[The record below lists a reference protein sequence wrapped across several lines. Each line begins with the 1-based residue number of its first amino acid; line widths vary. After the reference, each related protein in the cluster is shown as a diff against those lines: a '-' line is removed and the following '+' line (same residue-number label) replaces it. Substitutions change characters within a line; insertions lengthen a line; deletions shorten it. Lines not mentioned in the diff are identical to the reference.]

1 MSSEQSWGPQARSTS
16 GVCQQPS
23 PNPEQAPDNGD
34 PRGGSWRAMVRAIAP
49 TAPADR
55 VLFGAATAAL
65 FLQGLILATASGASA
80 GLASNLIQLA
90 LDGIVVAAA
99 LRAAS
104 RSGTFGRRVWLL
116 VSAAM
121 AVHGVGQGIATFCDY
136 MGSSPLF
143 APWWSDEFLFFW
155 VTPLVVAVVADPLE
169 PRRRLPIAGI
179 LDFLQVFLLGL
190 AWHFSVFGD
199 AMAWANDGPGMA
211 MLNWEIRLG
220 RDLFVLGCLVT
231 RTLLS
236 ELGTSRN
243 IFRRISLFFATFAL
257 ADIAYLYCEAMLSIR
272 FGTGMDLIWSLPR
285 WLLLLAAVSWV
296 QSGPES
302 QRIVHR
308 RRHLALHLASLV
320 VPLLILMIVAHR
332 IDGSPFLLA
341 LLGASIACAGAR
353 VLVTQYRQ
361 SEALRELTRSRN
373 LLSAVIEGTSQAI
386 YLKDLDGRFLL
397 INSALTRLLGRKR
410 SEIMASRDQDV
421 LPPSLLPHS
430 READQRVRTTLQPYT
445 EEAVL
450 ELGVERRTLLSTKAP
465 YLDPSGNLA
474 GILGIAV
481 DVTPLK
487 EAQVDLQRWKDR
499 CESALRASRH
509 VMYELEPRSGKITID
524 PTFDRFLGYTPGE
537 LPARASQWRRM
548 VHEDDR
554 GGCYETIGRAV
565 RNGEP
570 FRCEYRVR
578 GSAGNFHH
586 VVEHGQMFPGQDG
599 RPFRIIGFVEDVT
612 EQRVA
617 AERMKHAQRLESLGT
632 LAAGVAHDFN
642 NLLTVINGYSELLL
656 SPKHGPVVN
665 EAAQSIHH
673 AAERAAGLV
682 RQLLAFSR
690 QQHLSPRVMDLNQSV
705 SGVYKMLRRLIPES
719 IEIRM
724 ELEKE
729 IGSVKADP
737 GQIEQIIMNLAVNAR
752 DAMPSGGALT
762 IATYEAVIFDVGD
775 RPFGV
780 PPGAYV
786 VLSVED
792 TGIGIPLEI
801 QARIFEPFFT
811 TKEPGRGTGLG
822 LATVHG
828 IVTQSGGYVRVSS
841 EPMQGSAFQIYL
853 PKVAGQPLQE
863 MASVPLALRQGGEHI
878 LLVEDD
884 PNVRRLVASSL
895 RNAGFEVTGVDDP
908 RLALNLAKQHRVD
921 LLISDLVLPG
931 MNGRELS
938 RKILERSPATR
949 VVFIT
954 GHIDHPVVD
963 QVVADKATLLQK
975 PFSSGRLLDSVRR
988 TLDA

>member
-1 MSSEQSWGPQARSTS
+1 MSSQQPWGPQARSTS
-16 GVCQQPS
+16 GACQPPS
-23 PNPEQAPDNGD
+23 PSTQQAPDES
-34 PRGGSWRAMVRAIAP
+34 PQAAGSGEAMATTIAP
-49 TAPADR
+49 AAPADR
-55 VLFGAATAAL
+55 ALLWAGSAAVLLQGIILVAGSGTAA
-65 FLQGLILATASGASA
+65 GLM
-80 GLASNLIQLA
+80 SNLIQLL

-104 RSGTFGRRVWLL
+104 RSSTFVQRVWFL
-116 VSAAM
+116 VAAAM
-121 AVHGVGQGIATFCDY
+121 GVHGVGQALATYCDY
-136 MGSSPLF
+136 VGTWPLF

-169 PRRRLPIAGI
+169 PRRRLPVAAM

-199 AMAWANDGPGMA
+199 AIAWAKDGPGMA

-220 RDLFVLGCLVT
+220 RDLFVLGCLVA
-231 RTLLS
+231 RALFS
-236 ELGTSRN
+236 ELVSSRN
-243 IFRRISLFFATFAL
+243 LFRRLALFFGTFAL
-257 ADIAYLYCEAMLSIR
+257 ADIVYLYCEAELSIR
-272 FGTGMDLIWSLPR
+272 FGTGMDLVWSLPR
-285 WLLLLAAVSWV
+285 WLLILAAATWV
-296 QSGPES
+296 QAGEDS

-308 RRHLALHLASLV
+308 RRNLILHLMSLV
-320 VPLLILMIVAHR
+320 VPLLILLITSHR
-332 IDGSPFLLA
+332 VDASPFLLS
-341 LLGASIACAGAR
+341 LLGASITCAGAR
-353 VLVTQYRQ
+353 VLLTQYRQ
-361 SEALRELTRSRN
+361 SEALRALTRSRN

-386 YLKDLDGRFLL
+386 YLKDLNGRFLL
-397 INSALTRLLGRKR
+397 INSALTRLLGRSR
-410 SEIMASRDQDV
+410 SEIMASRDQDI
-421 LPPSLLPHS
+421 LPPSLLPYS
-430 READQRVRTTLQPYT
+430 QEADRRVRTTLQTCT

-450 ELGVERRTLLSTKAP
+450 ERGVEKRTLLSTKAP
-465 YLDPSGNLA
+465 YLDASGTIA

-487 EAQVDLQRWKDR
+487 ETQAELQRWKER

-524 PTFDRFLGYTPGE
+524 PTFDRFLGYRPEE
-537 LPARASQWRRM
+537 LPMRASQWRRM

-554 GGCYETIGRAV
+554 GGCYEMIGRAV
-565 RNGEP
+565 RSGEP

-578 GSAGNFHH
+578 GSDGKFYH
-586 VVEHGQMFPGQDG
+586 VVEHGQVFPGQDG

-617 AERMKHAQRLESLGT
+617 AERLKHAQRLESLGT

-656 SPKHGPVVN
+656 NPVHGPGVQ

-673 AAERAAGLV
+673 ASERAAGLV

-690 QQHLSPRVMDLNQSV
+690 QQHLSPRLVDLNQSV
-705 SGVYKMLRRLIPES
+705 TGVYKMLRRLIPENV
-719 IEIRM
+719 EIRM

-737 GQIEQIIMNLAVNAR
+737 GQLEQIILNLAVNAR

-762 IATYEAVIFDVGD
+762 IATYEAKIFDVGD
-775 RPFGV
+775 RALGI
-780 PPGAYV
+780 PPGEYV

-792 TGIGIPLEI
+792 TGIGIPPEV

-828 IVTQSGGYVRVSS
+828 IVTQSGGQVRVSS
-841 EPMQGSAFQIYL
+841 EAMRGSTFQIYL
-853 PKVAGQPLQE
+853 PKVAGRPAQD
-863 MASVPLALRQGGEHI
+863 VPAMPIMLRHGGEHI

-884 PNVRRLVASSL
+884 PNVRRLVASAL
-895 RNAGFEVTGVDDP
+895 RNAGFEVTGVEDP
-908 RLALNLAKQHRVD
+908 RLALNLVKERRVD

-938 RKILERSPATR
+938 RKIIERSPGTR

-963 QVVADKATLLQK
+963 QVIADRATLLQK
-975 PFSSGRLLDSVRR
+975 PFGSGRLLDSVRR